1 MPELE
6 QLENWA
12 APLLA
17 KLKPAERRKL
27 ARDLAR
33 ELRRSQVQ
41 RITAQQNPDGSPFEP
56 RKPQNRKRAG
66 SIRRRAMFSK
76 IRQAKHLKV
85 FVTASSAEV
94 GFIGPVARIARVHQ
108 LGLRDQVENGGPY
121 YQYPQRQLLG
131 FSDADRRIVE
141 DFLLKHLA

>member
-6 QLENWA
+6 QLEDWA

-41 RITAQQNPDGSPFEP
+41 RIAAQQNPDGSPFEP
-56 RKPQNRKRAG
+56 RKPQSRKRVG
-66 SIRRRAMFSK
+66 SVRRRAMFSK

-85 FVTASSAEV
+85 FVTANAAEV

-108 LGLRDQVENGGPY
+108 LGLRDRVERDGPY

-131 FSDADRRIVE
+131 FTDADRRLIE
-141 DFLLKHLA
+141 DFLFKYLS